1 MPDVSEQDS
10 NGTLAGLPQ
19 WARLTA
25 VFGFPTVL
33 AGFLV
38 WRIIAGVEVAV
49 ADTHRATERTQQL
62 MLDHIERSD
71 AAMITLQQGVTRV
84 LEQHTGLLRQICI
97 SNAQSESQQRE
108 CVR

>member
-33 AGFLV
+33 AAFLV
-38 WRIIAGVEVAV
+38 WRIISGIEVAV
-49 ADTHRATERTQQL
+49 ADTQRATERTQQL
-62 MLDHIERSD
+62 MLNHIERSD
-71 AAMITLQQGVTRV
+71 ASFVTMQQGVTRV

-97 SNAQSESQQRE
+97 SNATDESQRRE